1 MHESALEPLLKD
13 ITVTEL
19 HIADAIGRLEPVN
32 GITVS
37 KQSGIPK
44 GTVITRRLVF
54 CQLLT

>member
-1 MHESALEPLLKD
+1 MKD

-19 HIADAIGRLEPVN
+19 HIADAIDRLEPVN

-44 GTVITRRLVF
+44 GTVSKIKRRLVF